1 MQEKELSGK
10 MEIIYYL
17 SKKENIFFDKSVIF
31 KTEIARMFIDYMKI
45 NVNRDLVLTACL
57 LCNCKKVDNA
67 QSLEKIRSYATEG
80 AEYLS
85 QLGFEKIFCKIC
97 QEVNRY
103 SKNNPREKES
113 DILELVDQF
122 GAMLLD
128 RPERKGFETDEALVL
143 IEHRNLKDV
152 DNRYMRVFKEFVEF
166 MDGIQVI
173 ESTTMTALKR
183 LTKIFYDSEDLLT
196 FIRNVTQDYSIKV
209 DKLIEKKNHQKLIE
223 MMEKNENPN
232 RSLFS
237 VDTVNKLV
245 GQANFGKE

>member
-1 MQEKELSGK
+1 
-10 MEIIYYL
+10 
-17 SKKENIFFDKSVIF
+17 
-31 KTEIARMFIDYMKI
+31 MFIDYMKI
-45 NVNRDLVLTACL
+45 DVDRELVLTACL
-57 LCNCKKVDNA
+57 LCNCKKVNNA

-80 AEYLS
+80 AQYLY
-85 QLGFEKIFCKIC
+85 QLGFDKRFCKIC

-103 SKNNPREKES
+103 SKNESREKES

-143 IEHRNLKDV
+143 IEYRNLKDIN
-152 DNRYMRVFKEFVEF
+152 NRYMSVFKEFIEF
-166 MDGIQVI
+166 INKIDLV

-183 LTKIFYDSEDLLT
+183 LTKIFYESEDLLT
-196 FIRNVTQDYSIKV
+196 FIRNVTQNYSIKV
-209 DKLIEKKNHQKLIE
+209 DKLVEKEYYQKLIE
-223 MMEKNENPN
+223 MMKENKDPN

-245 GQANFGKE
+245 GQASFSEE